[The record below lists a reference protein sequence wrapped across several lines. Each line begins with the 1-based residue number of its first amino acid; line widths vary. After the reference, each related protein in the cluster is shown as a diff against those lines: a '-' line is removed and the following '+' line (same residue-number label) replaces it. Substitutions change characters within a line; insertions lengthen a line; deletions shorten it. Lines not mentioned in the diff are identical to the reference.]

1 MTFCDFQKDIDNNMF
16 DFNFLSS
23 CYGKFFF
30 QLNQIFDERKGTIC
44 CFLHEEFQGR
54 DPISGKSWSV
64 PLRDCIKYSEQ
75 VNIAQM
81 KAENLPI
88 PAEFDNCF
96 FLCQRNFFQKNA
108 HNKSIN
114 LKRIRNLTIFE
125 NAIRMFSLYEYKF
138 RKEKLNRNGYMLGT
152 EMNLFTNL

>member
-1 MTFCDFQKDIDNNMF
+1 MTFRDFQKDIDNNMF

-23 CYGKFFF
+23 YYGKFFF
-30 QLNQIFDERKGTIC
+30 QFNQIFDERKGAIC

-54 DPISGKSWSV
+54 DTISGKSWSV

-88 PAEFDNCF
+88 PAEFDNWF
-96 FLCQRNFFQKNA
+96 FLCQRNFFQKNG
-108 HNKSIN
+108 HDKSIN
-114 LKRIRNLTIFE
+114 LKRNK
-125 NAIRMFSLYEYKF
+125 KF
-138 RKEKLNRNGYMLGT
+138 DN
-152 EMNLFTNL
+152 F

>member
-1 MTFCDFQKDIDNNMF
+1 MGKGQFCAIPMTFCNFQKDIDNNMF

-23 CYGKFFF
+23 YYGKFFF
-30 QLNQIFDERKGTIC
+30 QLNQIFDERKGAIR

-54 DPISGKSWSV
+54 DTISGKSWSV

-88 PAEFDNCF
+88 PAEFDNWL

-108 HNKSIN
+108 HDKLIN
-114 LKRIRNLTIFE
+114 LKRNK
-125 NAIRMFSLYEYKF
+125 KF
-138 RKEKLNRNGYMLGT
+138 DN
-152 EMNLFTNL
+152 F